1 MHSEEKGWDF
11 LFILFSEVRRQDSV
25 SQDSSVGAWGVQ
37 SSSLELTVRDK
48 VSELPTQKLGV
59 QSYMVGVLLLLFS

>member
-25 SQDSSVGAWGVQ
+25 SQDSSVGARGVQ

-59 QSYMVGVLLLLFS
+59 QSYMVGVLFLLFS